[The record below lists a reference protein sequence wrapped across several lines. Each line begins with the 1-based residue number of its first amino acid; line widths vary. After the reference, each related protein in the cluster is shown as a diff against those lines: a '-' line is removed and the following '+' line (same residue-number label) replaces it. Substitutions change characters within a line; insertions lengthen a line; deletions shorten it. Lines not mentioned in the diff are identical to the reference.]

1 MTLKPLESIS
11 RANVGVICGYS
22 ILDKN
27 KGTPTLCISIN
38 AELVRKLKTRDRDPL
53 RLDGDLTERMARLTP
68 VTSPNSKA
76 TRKLVISKSGRG
88 EWQIPYS
95 GMVVEA
101 FPVVQSMTP
110 LNGAEVTSDGLLFQ
124 LPPLA

>member
-11 RANVGVICGYS
+11 RANVGVVCGYS
-22 ILDKN
+22 ILY
-27 KGTPTLCISIN
+27 KGKGSPTLSISIN
-38 AELVRKLKTRDRDPL
+38 ADLVRKLKIRDRDPL

-68 VTSPNSKA
+68 VTSSNSKA

-88 EWQIPYS
+88 EWQIPYN
-95 GMVVEA
+95 GMIAEA
-101 FPVVQSMTP
+101 FPAVKSMTP

>member
-1 MTLKPLESIS
+1 MKFQPLEANS
-11 RANVGVICGYS
+11 RAVTGVVCGYS
-22 ILDKN
+22 ILN
-27 KGTPTLCISIN
+27 KGKGSPTLCISIN
-38 AELVRKLKTRDRDPL
+38 ADLMRKLKAKNHDPL
-53 RLDGDLTERMARLTP
+53 RLDGDLTERMGRLTP
-68 VTSPNSKA
+68 VTSPHNKA
-76 TRKLVISKSGRG
+76 TRKICLSKSGRG